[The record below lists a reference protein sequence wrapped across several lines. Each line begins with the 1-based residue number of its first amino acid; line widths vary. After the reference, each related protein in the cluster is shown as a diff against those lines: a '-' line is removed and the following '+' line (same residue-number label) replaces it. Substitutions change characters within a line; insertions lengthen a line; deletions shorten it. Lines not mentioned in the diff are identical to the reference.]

1 MVSLRRIEKN
11 IGCFLCRVIGLGKVP
26 RGMSSIRPVIV
37 KNLPERLTAGN
48 TDPFFREVEPILE
61 GDRPRVVFNFSNVR
75 HFDYAGVAVLLT
87 CVEEVLKKNGDL
99 KLAAVSAPS
108 RTILEL
114 TRVDRL
120 FEIFD
125 NTADAIKSFFQ
136 VPGYQFQASFS
147 VESYGEVISIAPEEP
162 LAA

>member
-1 MVSLRRIEKN
+1 MNSV
-11 IGCFLCRVIGLGKVP
+11 
-26 RGMSSIRPVIV
+26 RPVIV

-48 TDPFFREVEPILE
+48 TGPFFCEVKPILE

-87 CVEEVLKKNGDL
+87 CIEEVLKKNGDL

-108 RTILEL
+108 LTILEI

-125 NTADAIKSFFQ
+125 NTADAVKSFFQ
-136 VPGYQFQASFS
+136 IPGCQFQASFEPSS
-147 VESYGEVISIAPEEP
+147 VESFGEAISIAPEEQM
-162 LAA
+162 AA